1 MLFSRLCRQMKTQFL
16 LITFI
21 YTIVRIMHSK
31 QMLATVYFETLR
43 ERILTYTRLAGLN
56 VNT

>member
-1 MLFSRLCRQMKTQFL
+1 MQTDEKTVPSHYVY
-16 LITFI
+16 FI
-21 YTIVRIMHSK
+21 RTIVRIMHSK
-31 QMLATVYFETLR
+31 QMLATVYFEILR